1 MWTEIN
7 NLPSSKF
14 QVPNNLSEIDKVKF
28 IADKIK
34 EGKIVAIKGLGGF
47 HLVCDATNPEAVSE
61 LRIRKNRPLKPFAM
75 MFKDIEEIKK
85 YCEINK
91 NDEKLILSKEKPIVL
106 VKKRKKLKGIADNID
121 RYGVFLP
128 YTPVHYL
135 LFEFLD
141 TPIVA
146 TSANISDEPIIR
158 DSEELIKK
166 LGNIVDFVLD
176 NDRDIV
182 NACDDSV
189 VQVVGDKYITM
200 RCARGYAPLMEN
212 VELRMENGEYE
223 IDEKL
228 KVKSDKVVEV
238 SRGDRG

>member
-1 MWTEIN
+1 
-7 NLPSSKF
+7 
-14 QVPNNLSEIDKVKF
+14 
-28 IADKIK
+28 
-34 EGKIVAIKGLGGF
+34 
-47 HLVCDATNPEAVSE
+47 VSLE
-61 LRIRKNRPLKPFAM
+61 LEKNRPLKPFAM

-135 LFEFLD
+135 LFEFLE

-200 RCARGYAPLMEN
+200 SYH
-212 VELRMENGEYE
+212 
-223 IDEKL
+223 
-228 KVKSDKVVEV
+228 
-238 SRGDRG
+238 